1 MSRGQS
7 KKISTENPGLHKSL
21 IGLSY
26 RRPYQCRHTFIS
38 ICLNSGKLSPVE
50 VAKLVGS
57 SPAMIYKHYLGT
69 SSDIEVPIL

>member
-1 MSRGQS
+1 ML
-7 KKISTENPGLHKSL
+7 EKSFGGFRY
-21 IGLSY
+21 I

-57 SPAMIYKHYLGT
+57 SPAMIYNHYLGT